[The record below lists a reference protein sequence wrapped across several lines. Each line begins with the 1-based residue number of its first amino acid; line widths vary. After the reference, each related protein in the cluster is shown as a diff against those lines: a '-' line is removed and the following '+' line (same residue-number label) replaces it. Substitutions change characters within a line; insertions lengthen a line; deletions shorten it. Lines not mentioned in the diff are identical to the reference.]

1 MSAAGIALGACWS
14 RAIGLPNGEASMNPM
29 NAELTMTK
37 PLSRITSLHKEVAR
51 EVLAEA
57 LAEAL
62 WPTRCAVCD
71 KPGELICPECVI
83 ALPYID
89 TCLACP
95 RCGAPFGRT
104 QCTECN
110 PVMLSTG
117 GREALP
123 LDGMASAV
131 TLTDST
137 RRIVTAYKDQGER
150 RLARVMA
157 AVMARY
163 VPPAW
168 LRAYGA
174 HTALGSRGA
183 NAGDMPSTPESN
195 NAASMRDAGDALGT
209 GDTRSSSGALGTN
222 DARSSSGALLSARR
236 SRPLVTFVP
245 AIAQAQRRR
254 GFDHASLLA
263 EDVAREL
270 DLECEGLFLRPRS
283 SDQRRLG
290 RAGRATN
297 MANRIEVMPA
307 ASIPPDLIIVDDVC
321 TTGATLYAAAD
332 ALRAQGAARIF
343 ALTFARA

>member
-1 MSAAGIALGACWS
+1 MSTVGIALGACWS
-14 RAIGLPNGEASMNPM
+14 RAIGLPNGEANMNPM
-29 NAELTMTK
+29 DAELTMTK
-37 PLSRITSLHKEVAR
+37 PLSRITSLRKEVAR

-71 KPGELICPECVI
+71 KPGELICPEC
-83 ALPYID
+83 ASNLPYID
-89 TCLACP
+89 ACLACP

-123 LDGMASAV
+123 LDSMANAV
-131 TLTDST
+131 ALTDVT
-137 RRIVTAYKDQGER
+137 RRIVTVYKDQGER
-150 RLARVMA
+150 RLSRVMA
-157 AVMARY
+157 ALMARY

-168 LRAYGA
+168 LYAYGA
-174 HTALGSRGA
+174 RSALGSRDA
-183 NAGDMPSTPESN
+183 NAGGMPSTPESN
-195 NAASMRDAGDALGT
+195 NAASMRDTGDPLDIGGALGASDTLGT
-209 GDTRSSSGALGTN
+209 GGAHSSSGALG
-222 DARSSSGALLSARR
+222 ARCSQ
-236 SRPLVTFVP
+236 PLVTFVP
-245 AIAQAQRRR
+245 ATAQAQRRR

-270 DLECEGLFLRPRS
+270 GLECESLFLRPRS

-290 RAGRATN
+290 RAGRAAN

-307 ASIPPDLIIVDDVC
+307 ASIPPDLIVVDDVC

-332 ALRAQGAARIF
+332 ALRARGAARIF

>member
-1 MSAAGIALGACWS
+1 MRAVGNMLGACWS
-14 RAIGLPNGEASMNPM
+14 RVIGLSDGEASMSPM
-29 NAELTMTK
+29 DAEMTMIK
-37 PLSRITSLHKEVAR
+37 PHSRIASLRKEITR
-51 EVLAEA
+51 EVLTEA

-71 KPGELICPECVI
+71 KPGELICPEC
-83 ALPYID
+83 ASNLPYID
-89 TCLACP
+89 ACLACP

-131 TLTDST
+131 ALTDVT
-137 RRIVTAYKDQGER
+137 RRIVTVYKDQGER
-150 RLARVMA
+150 RLSRVMA
-157 AVMARY
+157 ALMARY

-168 LRAYGA
+168 LYAYGA
-174 HTALGSRGA
+174 RSTLG
-183 NAGDMPSTPESN
+183 
-195 NAASMRDAGDALGT
+195 
-209 GDTRSSSGALGTN
+209 
-222 DARSSSGALLSARR
+222 ARCSQ
-236 SRPLVTFVP
+236 PLVTFVP
-245 AIAQAQRRR
+245 ATAQAQRRR

-270 DLECEGLFLRPRS
+270 GLECESFFLRPRS

-290 RAGRATN
+290 RAGRAAN
-297 MANRIEVMPA
+297 MAHRIEVMPA
-307 ASIPPDLIIVDDVC
+307 ASIPPDLIVVDDVC